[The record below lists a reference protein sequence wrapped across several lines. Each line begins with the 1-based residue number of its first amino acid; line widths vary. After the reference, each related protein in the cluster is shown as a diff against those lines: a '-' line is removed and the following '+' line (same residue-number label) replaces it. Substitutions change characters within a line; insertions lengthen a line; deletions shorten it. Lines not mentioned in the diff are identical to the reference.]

1 MPPTKQIS
9 KYWKRTRRRK
19 FAMQTQPEKEPRVL
33 VNDFFLGLTAQAIK
47 AVQN

>member
-1 MPPTKQIS
+1 
-9 KYWKRTRRRK
+9 
-19 FAMQTQPEKEPRVL
+19 MQTEPKKKKEPRVL